1 MARTTQMAIRHRAA
15 RETQKQV
22 SSQDATQAN
31 AINSTHTVSAAVKI
45 PQLTEVQAR
54 AMISWIADG
63 DAEERCFAMEQIT
76 LLFPALCASQE
87 GSRVVQKY
95 VELATPDELVML
107 AGQLRGRVK
116 EASRCPHAN
125 HVLQRCIEA
134 LPSIHVQ
141 FIIDELRGR
150 AVVTARNKFA
160 CRIFQRLIECC
171 PIWQVSELIEEA
183 MSDAD
188 RLCRHPFGNFV
199 IQHVLEHGTESH
211 RESVVAVLIPVARGL
226 ANHRVGCHV
235 LQRALTCGSV
245 QDRELLE
252 VALAG
257 MRCIR

>member
-1 MARTTQMAIRHRAA
+1 MARTTQMTIRYRAA
-15 RETQKQV
+15 RVMPKQLPV
-22 SSQDATQAN
+22 QDVTQADI
-31 AINSTHTVSAAVKI
+31 ASGACTGYVPAEI
-45 PQLTEVQAR
+45 PQLSEAQAR
-54 AMISWIADG
+54 AMIAWIMDG
-63 DAEERCFAMEQIT
+63 DAEERRFAMEQIT
-76 LLFPALCASQE
+76 ILFAALCASQE

-95 VELATPDELVML
+95 VELATPCELVML

-134 LPSIHVQ
+134 LPTDSVQ

-150 AVVTARNKFA
+150 AVVTARNKFG
-160 CRIFQRLIECC
+160 CRIFQRLIEFC
-171 PIWQVSELIEEA
+171 PAWQISELIEEA

-199 IQHVLEHGTESH
+199 IQHILEYGTEAH
-211 RESVVAVLIPVARGL
+211 RGSVVAVVIPVARGL

-235 LQRALTCGSV
+235 LQRALASSTLH
-245 QDRELLE
+245 DRELLE

-257 MRCIR
+257 MRCVR